1 TVTFQV
7 VAIACRPSPCARAA
21 TSTCRWPAS
30 GHHPCLRKVLA
41 CLKACRDAANS
52 SPNINYDFCVA
63 ELLPYPGSGSADQKS
78 LTVIAATLAKDKT
91 TSASATVKSLLARTS
106 DPKTKQGLESCGS
119 VYEDLFSDLNTS
131 IPAIKEGRLVDAKTY
146 LSAAVDAPDTCED
159 GFKDLKVPSPL
170 TKEDSDLTQM
180 CTIALAFTNML
191 G

>member
-1 TVTFQV
+1 M
-7 VAIACRPSPCARAA
+7 RPSTICILLAVAVLLLHYHLLPGVE
-21 TSTCRWPAS
+21 AS
-30 GHHPCLRKVLA
+30 VE
-41 CLKACRDAANS
+41 KACRDAANS

-91 TSASATVKSLLARTS
+91 TSASAKVKSLLARTS

-159 GFKDLKVPSPL
+159 GFKELKVPSPL